1 LIKQDGMVGV
11 GADEFWRERDEQ
23 NRSGKKR

>member
-11 GADEFWRERDEQ
+11 GADEFWRQIDEQ